1 MNREDAVVAE
11 SGSDDAGTPG
21 SWNLGAAG
29 ALAVCGLVSARGNRR
44 RSA

>member
-1 MNREDAVVAE
+1 MNREVEVVAQG
-11 SGSDDAGTPG
+11 GSDDAGTPG
-21 SWNLGAAG
+21 SWKLGAAG